1 MRIPKNKIKWD
12 KVNWNDLIS
21 WVKILILTWNS
32 DQYYVASLKGGEFG
46 GEWIHVLIYVWL
58 SPFAVHI
65 KLSQHCY
72 LAMRMKVLAAWS
84 CLTLC
89 DPMDLALQAPLS
101 MAFSKQEYWSGLLF
115 LPPADLPNPGTEPRS
130 PALQADSLP
139 SELPGKP
146 NINKKFRKLISQ
158 FIGLSCGKQNEL
170 GLDDSHSGEGG
181 WLLASTGW
189 RPEVLINSPIAQSR
203 ATRKPLA
210 PNVNVPR
217 LGILDRLVSFKAI
230 SHSDRNAYREALCK
244 PGFVFRNQ
252 GGLDDKTQNPMQISW
267 GTTGTPVTLAT
278 KIYIRN
284 FWELDHKA
292 GWALKTWCF

>member
-1 MRIPKNKIKWD
+1 MLLF
-12 KVNWNDLIS
+12 DL
-21 WVKILILTWNS
+21 LTWLCWS
-32 DQYYVASLKGGEFG
+32 LASGCKKSSLPLASHPSLRQEEEREVKSFS
-46 GEWIHVLIYVWL
+46 HVWL
-58 SPFAVHI
+58 LV
-65 KLSQHCY
+65 
-72 LAMRMKVLAAWS
+72 
-84 CLTLC
+84 TLWTVAYQV
-89 DPMDLALQAPLS
+89 PQS
-101 MAFSKQEYWSGLLF
+101 MGFSGQEHWSGLPF
-115 LPPADLPNPGTEPRS
+115 PSPGDLPKPGIKLRS

-158 FIGLSCGKQNEL
+158 FIGLSRGKQNEL

-217 LGILDRLVSFKAI
+217 LGILDRIVSFKAI

-252 GGLDDKTQNPMQISW
+252 GGLDDKTQNPTQISW
-267 GTTGTPVTLAT
+267 STTGTPVTLAT
-278 KIYIRN
+278 KIYICN
-284 FWELDHKA
+284 FWELDHKE
-292 GWALKTWCF
+292 GWALKTWRF